1 MILVI
6 EEIVPKCDKRQRE
19 GMERQSESI
28 SGIVARPIRDL
39 LIVLTPLAPE
49 GGQWSVTSG
58 A

>member
-1 MILVI
+1 M
-6 EEIVPKCDKRQRE
+6 PKCDKRQRE